1 MGNDYA
7 SCRTWTAEEA
17 RDESYGHIIRGM
29 KISSFPKF
37 GFVIYRCTDSN
48 NAAWTELLSLI
59 KQEAQACI
67 KKLGPG
73 RDWLGTHLE
82 WTIVED
88 PTLDGVS
95 QEEVKGRFD
104 RWSDEIV
111 DESERT
117 STNILR
123 WLPRFN
129 FCVVVD
135 EKCLASMEKSK
146 LKTEAEA
153 GGVGKTP
160 PVFVVLMRAKRGV
173 PAWMG
178 GGESNQR
185 RRIRRLSDGDSV
197 DETEQDLE
205 DERIMRE
212 AEQEEEEEEAGHRG
226 DTPVEAHEATW
237 MLIRAGSS
245 STFGRQGFMGGTK
258 SEIDTGALEDGTTGI
273 ALDAALLMNQAASK
287 GGPGECLLDGLTA
300 GGVNTSEEN
309 SDGQGEMA

>member
-7 SCRTWTAEEA
+7 SCPTWTAEEA

-37 GFVIYRCTDSN
+37 GFVIYRCTYSN

-160 PVFVVLMRAKRGV
+160 PVFVVLMRAKRGL
-173 PAWMG
+173 PTSMG
-178 GGESNQR
+178 GGGSNQR

-197 DETEQDLE
+197 DETKQDLE
-205 DERIMRE
+205 DEERIMRE
-212 AEQEEEEEEAGHRG
+212 TEQEEEEEEEAGQRG

-237 MLIRAGSS
+237 MYVEPRYLLSLYNIMQADSGWELFYVRPPGVY
-245 STFGRQGFMGGTK
+245 GRD
-258 SEIDTGALEDGTTGI
+258 E
-273 ALDAALLMNQAASK
+273 
-287 GGPGECLLDGLTA
+287 
-300 GGVNTSEEN
+300 V
-309 SDGQGEMA
+309 